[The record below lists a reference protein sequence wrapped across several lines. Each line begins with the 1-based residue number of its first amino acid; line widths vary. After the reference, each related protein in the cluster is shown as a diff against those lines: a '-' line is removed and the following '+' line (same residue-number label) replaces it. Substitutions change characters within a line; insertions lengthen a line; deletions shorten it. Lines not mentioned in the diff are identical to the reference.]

1 MIQFN
6 IEWTISDL
14 ENIFLLFTKA
24 AFPTYTATMEKSAH
38 QVGQAWRDFL
48 SGADNLD
55 IKLPKDAKVNAN
67 MLKSI
72 KEETIDGTSWRIHS
86 ENQQMEALI
95 KGTPPVHYDMKQ
107 THPYG
112 RKSRVSLNKDG
123 SIKSYYLIVPFR
135 WATPN
140 EKGTDRAHSFFSG
153 VIPKKEYNVNVLG
166 MDISSRTSKI
176 RFEKNARG
184 ENIGRSRYE
193 WKDRLEGWDSRSAGM
208 VRMEDYGINK
218 AGEVVKK
225 STYFTFRVISSE
237 SPQNSWWYSR
247 HGSEG
252 IDLRGALHRKFDTKI
267 KNALDEAL
275 ENDIKMLTES

>member
-14 ENIFLLFTKA
+14 ENIFPLFTKA

-123 SIKSYYLIVPFR
+123 SIDESTKKTNGKI
-135 WATPN
+135 
-140 EKGTDRAHSFFSG
+140 EGTTTEINVYD
-153 VIPKKEYNVNVLG
+153 KKQI
-166 MDISSRTSKI
+166 IS
-176 RFEKNARG
+176 
-184 ENIGRSRYE
+184 
-193 WKDRLEGWDSRSAGM
+193 L
-208 VRMEDYGINK
+208 
-218 AGEVVKK
+218 
-225 STYFTFRVISSE
+225 
-237 SPQNSWWYSR
+237 
-247 HGSEG
+247 
-252 IDLRGALHRKFDTKI
+252 L
-267 KNALDEAL
+267 
-275 ENDIKMLTES
+275 